1 MAPLD
6 VCREN
11 LAPNRTRNQFGR
23 VLGAQ
28 LSSRYV
34 IAMTDFWRSS
44 GYHLVARDPNGWL
57 GVTEEYLR
65 AYFMRPEL
73 RPVAESCAAEIALH
87 GELVE
92 EPRRAVAA
100 ERLAEIDD
108 VDARENFAVVLDF
121 RDRLVAAG
129 TVEGC
134 YLEIF
139 RAGDVTVPPLFV
151 DQMAHL
157 ILRGI
162 LDGCDDPLRLRAGE
176 VLFRS
181 QKVSVQDGAVMLA
194 DQETVTLQAETGGF
208 GDLGRLIAEAET
220 PMRAVELDVLNDAN
234 GAIYWDR
241 DERYDTV
248 LDATFARSGLDA
260 LCRVLEGW
268 VRHFLFIDVSI
279 QPVMHIRD
287 KNWAWHVGL
296 DAEASAMLNDLYD
309 GNELDEDRL
318 RRLLCLF
325 RLEFR
330 DAALMRPDIAGRP
343 VYLGMAMDGA
353 GTLRLKPQNLLVSL
367 PTAKSA

>member
-1 MAPLD
+1 
-6 VCREN
+6 
-11 LAPNRTRNQFGR
+11 
-23 VLGAQ
+23 
-28 LSSRYV
+28 
-34 IAMTDFWRSS
+34 MTDFWRSS
-44 GYHLVARDPNGWL
+44 GYHLVAGGDDGWL
-57 GVTEEYLR
+57 GVTDDYLR
-65 AYFMRPEL
+65 AYFTRPEL
-73 RPVAESCAAEIALH
+73 RPVAESCPAEIALH

-92 EPRRAVAA
+92 QPRRPVAA
-100 ERLAEIDD
+100 ERLAEIIDA
-108 VDARENFAVVLDF
+108 DARANFAVVLDF

-139 RAGDVTVPPLFV
+139 RAGEVTVPPLFI
-151 DQMAHL
+151 DQMTHL

-176 VLFRS
+176 MLFRG
-181 QKVSVQDGAVMLA
+181 QKVSLNDGAVMLA
-194 DQETVTLQAETGGF
+194 DQETVTLHAETGGF

-220 PMRAVELDVLNDAN
+220 PMRTVELDVLNDDN

-248 LDATFARSGLDA
+248 LDATFARPGLDA

-268 VRHFLFIDVSI
+268 VRHFLFVDVSI
-279 QPVMHIRD
+279 QPVRHIRD
-287 KNWAWHVGL
+287 RNWAWHIGL

-309 GNELDEDRL
+309 GNTLDEDRM
-318 RRLLCLF
+318 RRLLSLF

-343 VYLGMAMDGA
+343 VYLGMAMDGD
-353 GTLRLKPQNLLVSL
+353 GNLRLKPQNLLVSL
-367 PTAKSA
+367 PTANSA